1 MAAIKQ
7 RVNDEKAEW
16 VIYVTDV
23 GQSEHFQLV
32 FAAAR
37 KAGWLPKGDKE
48 VRGHGCNKGG
58 QGSEG
63 GSNLVEHQGFMV
75 PGHVLWERWGAG
87 GALPAG
93 VCRSAQNRLAA

>member
-7 RVNDEKAEW
+7 RVFDEKAEW

-23 GQSEHFQLV
+23 GQAEHFQLV

-48 VRGHGCNKGG
+48 VGG
-58 QGSEG
+58 W
-63 GSNLVEHQGFMV
+63 V
-75 PGHVLWERWGAG
+75 GAWV
-87 GALPAG
+87 AG
-93 VCRSAQNRLAA
+93 